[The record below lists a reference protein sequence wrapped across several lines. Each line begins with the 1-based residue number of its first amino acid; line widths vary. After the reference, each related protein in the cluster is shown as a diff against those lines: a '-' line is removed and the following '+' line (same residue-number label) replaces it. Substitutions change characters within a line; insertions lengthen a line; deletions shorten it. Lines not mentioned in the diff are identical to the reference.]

1 MSVVVAVVDADAE
14 RSLCED
20 QSVSPLD
27 DASKRDVR
35 WGESRWSSGVVGA
48 GGGDSIEIQRASDFF
63 IENNLKKN

>member
-1 MSVVVAVVDADAE
+1 MSVVVAVVDAE

-20 QSVSPLD
+20 QSISPLD

-48 GGGDSIEIQRASDFF
+48 GGGERIDNSESVRDFF
-63 IENNLKKN
+63 IEK